1 MNNLVVSGLV
11 DTGLSV
17 NGERVFLKND
27 RKVVVR
33 GNAVVV
39 LADLGK
45 PVSARFERRPR
56 RRVRTNWTPVTVEFN
71 GGQFDREKAAAAAE
85 KARLAAM
92 ADPEKSGYGKRTN
105 VGAGTAKGMGGSKPG
120 RGTSNPRLA
129 EKRARKA
136 AQKKR

>member
-71 GGQFDREKAAAAAE
+71 GGQFDREAAAKAPKTAPGQKTNIPFCSKFERGGKKSE
-85 KARLAAM
+85 K
-92 ADPEKSGYGKRTN
+92 GNGK
-105 VGAGTAKGMGGSKPG
+105 
-120 RGTSNPRLA
+120 
-129 EKRARKA
+129 
-136 AQKKR
+136 KKR